1 MGLLMQQPG
10 RLMLLKFRTTI
21 QVHVLMV
28 YRYKRMTLFF
38 SLWLGLFYF
47 SYLGFVC
54 FIVLPWFCRLWP
66 PWLGLYFPGLP
77 SDTLTHWNN
86 YQSMQSDKDVGG
98 SDCIFLN
105 INSMINNVYL
115 KYNMKFHSCWINT
128 PAAECQSK
136 LVNGLTKV
144 MIRQGGWC
152 FTVIM
157 GCKQNK
163 NNINNPEPIL
173 GHFTDQ
179 IILNICKT
187 PMKSYFSPLSF
198 NTYF

>member
-1 MGLLMQQPG
+1 MQ
-10 RLMLLKFRTTI
+10 T
-21 QVHVLMV
+21 
-28 YRYKRMTLFF
+28 
-38 SLWLGLFYF
+38 
-47 SYLGFVC
+47 
-54 FIVLPWFCRLWP
+54 
-66 PWLGLYFPGLP
+66 
-77 SDTLTHWNN
+77 
-86 YQSMQSDKDVGG
+86 DKDVGG

-163 NNINNPEPIL
+163 NNINNPEPTL